1 MITFRNKHRQ
11 MGLVKIAVCTS
22 PWRQDRTDTANFC
35 VIVKQYSILHEE
47 PLPVHHSFPTKLN
60 LGLFTTISGSETV
73 RQMGFTNVNRKL

>member
-1 MITFRNKHRQ
+1 MIAFRNNRQ

-22 PWRQDRTDTANFC
+22 PRRQDSANTANFC
-35 VIVKQYSILHEE
+35 VIVKEHSILHEE
-47 PLPVHHSFPTKLN
+47 PLPVHHSFLTKLN